1 MLVEQMTNLDNVGV
15 IATEITYKDRV
26 FLMQILYQKLGEFS
40 SI

>member
-15 IATEITYKDRV
+15 IATEITYIKDRV

-40 SI
+40 